1 MKKLYNYIIE
11 KFIINKNSKVNNY
24 VFDGI
29 SPVIKIHLPFTLTF
43 PDINK
48 KTEIINIDTGE
59 DEFGE
64 KIWRFY
70 EKDNEGI
77 SDKNQLSVMNLS
89 GSGVKNVFFK
99 NARDVMPLIFNING
113 YHYGKRLKVKVENLS
128 DVLFSE
134 SLIDINEKFIINKN
148 TQKQNIFNF
157 TDDFGVELP
166 ITLRIGGR
174 NSMNVQIHDIEEVK
188 NENNSLAYNLYD
200 QDHNL
205 IFQLS
210 YPLIIR
216 LFKYQTHKI
225 IIYIQNDKIRE
236 YIKKD
241 TAIVFVYKDDI
252 NKIITK

>member
-29 SPVIKIHLPFTLTF
+29 TPVIKIHLPFTLTF

-48 KTEIINIDTGE
+48 KTEIINIDTEE

-89 GSGVKNVFFK
+89 GRGVKNVFFK
-99 NARDVMPLIFNING
+99 NAKDVMPLIFNING
-113 YHYGKRLKVKVENLS
+113 YNYGKRLKVKVENLS

-134 SLIDINEKFIINKN
+134 SLTDINEKFIINKN
-148 TQKQNIFNF
+148 TKKQNILFNF
-157 TDDFGVELP
+157 TDDLGVELP
-166 ITLRIGGR
+166 FNLKITGR
-174 NSMNVQIHDIEEVK
+174 NVVTVTITDIK
-188 NENNSLAYNLYD
+188 KSQSGIWFDLYD
-200 QDHNL
+200 DKGRHIVKLNDK
-205 IFQLS
+205 
-210 YPLIIR
+210 YVKC
-216 LFKYQTHKI
+216 LFVFATHKAI
-225 IIYIQNDKIRE
+225 LYLQDKELQNEVGRE
-236 YIKKD
+236 NTVI
-241 TAIVFVYKDDI
+241 FYKDDLE
-252 NKIITK
+252 KIITK